1 MSGGEQQRIAM
12 ARALANNPSVLIAD
26 EPTGNLDPENAWEI
40 MRILNEINM
49 RGTTVVVA
57 THAKDI
63 VDTMK
68 KRVVELE
75 KGKITRDQY
84 RGNY

>member
-1 MSGGEQQRIAM
+1 M
-12 ARALANNPSVLIAD
+12 ARALANNPLVLIAD

-40 MRILNEINM
+40 MKILDEINK

-63 VDTMK
+63 VDMMQ
-68 KRVVELE
+68 KRVVELD
-75 KGKITRDQY
+75 KGHVLRDQQ
-84 RGNY
+84 RGSY